1 MKKFLA
7 LLLALTCMVSIT
19 ACKNN
24 EADKKEEKKEDKYE
38 VAVWE
43 DYEDMPFMEFLEK
56 GTASYYRQL
65 YPEVEITGV
74 SYEKG
79 WENATSLTEDD
90 VTKRHTPVTYI
101 VELKTDDKTSGTLFF
116 FMERKSKKLKAVS
129 SYSCLGEEASDIA
142 DKTATEDFLDDFATA
157 LKYEERKGN
166 ISSDADEAQL
176 IGEYFLDAY
185 CDYDY
190 ETAESYMS
198 GELPENVTV
207 IYDTV
212 EANKASNMN
221 EATSLLGSIG
231 LEFDTFKPQCDN
243 VYNNIIDKLRDKT
256 SYKDLKIS
264 GINGTYA
271 ITGKLT
277 LPSKKSIPDPLANF
291 DIKSFSASMMVKA
304 IKNGYIDYSGN
315 YEDGVTEQDLIDFV
329 AKELVNS
336 LNEDVDKT
344 KITTEDIDITL
355 TLSWIDGEWLIT
367 SFETNENN

>member
-1 MKKFLA
+1 
-7 LLLALTCMVSIT
+7 
-19 ACKNN
+19 
-24 EADKKEEKKEDKYE
+24 
-38 VAVWE
+38 
-43 DYEDMPFMEFLEK
+43 
-56 GTASYYRQL
+56 
-65 YPEVEITGV
+65 
-74 SYEKG
+74 
-79 WENATSLTEDD
+79 
-90 VTKRHTPVTYI
+90 
-101 VELKTDDKTSGTLFF
+101 
-116 FMERKSKKLKAVS
+116 
-129 SYSCLGEEASDIA
+129 
-142 DKTATEDFLDDFATA
+142 
-157 LKYEERKGN
+157 
-166 ISSDADEAQL
+166 
-176 IGEYFLDAY
+176 
-185 CDYDY
+185 
-190 ETAESYMS
+190 
-198 GELPENVTV
+198 
-207 IYDTV
+207 
-212 EANKASNMN
+212 
-221 EATSLLGSIG
+221 LGSIG